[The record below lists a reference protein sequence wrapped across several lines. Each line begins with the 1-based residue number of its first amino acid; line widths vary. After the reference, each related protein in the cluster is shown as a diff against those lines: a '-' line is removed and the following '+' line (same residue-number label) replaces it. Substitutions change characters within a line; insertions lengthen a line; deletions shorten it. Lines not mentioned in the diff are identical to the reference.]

1 MEPLLSIIIPVYKVE
16 KYLPQCLESIV
27 RQVEEEKGEV
37 EVLVIDD
44 GSPDASGK
52 LADACAK
59 RHSFVR
65 VIHRKNGGVAA
76 ARNTGL
82 DQARGGWLYFVD
94 SDDWIARGAVRT
106 LLQKTGENPDADVI
120 LLDAWKNTGDREEAW
135 EHFEQEFF
143 WKDKAKIRSLQRGAL
158 YFPSTGYRTKV
169 PLAAPWDKVYR
180 RDFLHQWGL
189 RFRPELK
196 VLDDMVFN
204 VEVFGRASGAAYCK
218 EKVYHYRYVPESITN
233 SYRPDR
239 VSQDEK
245 VWEYLGG
252 YMEGLFREKDW
263 TKEERE
269 AFRQA
274 YYCRIIKSFG
284 ICCRLCFFHPQ
295 NQAGLGEKLRE
306 VKTVLAREPY
316 RSAFESVDT
325 ARAEWRLKA
334 LIFMARRRL
343 AFGIYLLHRAQRLLQ

>member
-27 RQVEEEKGEV
+27 RQVEEEKEEV

-120 LLDAWKNTGDREEAW
+120 LLDAWKNTGDREDAW

-143 WKDKAKIRSLQRGAL
+143 WKDKAKIRSLQKGAL
-158 YFPSTGYRTKV
+158 YFPITGYRTKV

-180 RDFLHQWGL
+180 RNFLHQWGL

-204 VEVFGRASGAAYCK
+204 VEVSAGRPGRRIAKKRFTITATCRNPLQTATGRTASARMKRYGNILAAIWK
-218 EKVYHYRYVPESITN
+218 
-233 SYRPDR
+233 
-239 VSQDEK
+239 
-245 VWEYLGG
+245 G
-252 YMEGLFREKDW
+252 
-263 TKEERE
+263 
-269 AFRQA
+269 
-274 YYCRIIKSFG
+274 SFG
-284 ICCRLCFFHPQ
+284 KKTGRRGRGRLSARHITAESSSPLAYAAGCAFFIRKIRP
-295 NQAGLGEKLRE
+295 AWAK
-306 VKTVLAREPY
+306 
-316 RSAFESVDT
+316 S
-325 ARAEWRLKA
+325 
-334 LIFMARRRL
+334 
-343 AFGIYLLHRAQRLLQ
+343 

>member
-1 MEPLLSIIIPVYKVE
+1 M
-16 KYLPQCLESIV
+16 
-27 RQVEEEKGEV
+27 
-37 EVLVIDD
+37 
-44 GSPDASGK
+44 
-52 LADACAK
+52 
-59 RHSFVR
+59 
-65 VIHRKNGGVAA
+65 
-76 ARNTGL
+76 
-82 DQARGGWLYFVD
+82 
-94 SDDWIARGAVRT
+94 
-106 LLQKTGENPDADVI
+106 
-120 LLDAWKNTGDREEAW
+120 
-135 EHFEQEFF
+135 
-143 WKDKAKIRSLQRGAL
+143 
-158 YFPSTGYRTKV
+158 
-169 PLAAPWDKVYR
+169 
-180 RDFLHQWGL
+180 
-189 RFRPELK
+189 
-196 VLDDMVFN
+196 
-204 VEVFGRASGAAYCK
+204 
-218 EKVYHYRYVPESITN
+218 PESITN